1 MPRQSP
7 LRRPRGTPTVAL
19 NVFVLPE
26 VKERLDAVRERVLV
40 NGAPLPL
47 WAVVEAAVMAA
58 ELDPATGV
66 PKGWDLPADGE
77 TSLPGINGRGG
88 DAVRS
93 DP

>member
-1 MPRQSP
+1 MSRQSP

-26 VKERLDAVRERVLV
+26 VKERLDAVRARVLV

-47 WAVVEAAVMAA
+47 WTVVEAAVMAS
-58 ELDPATGV
+58 EPDPMTGI
-66 PKGWDLPADGE
+66 PKGWDLPVDE
-77 TSLPGINGRGG
+77 DTSLPGVNGGG

>member
-1 MPRQSP
+1 MSRQSP

-26 VKERLDAVRERVLV
+26 VKERLDAVRARVLV

-58 ELDPATGV
+58 EIDPDTGI
-66 PKGWDLPADGE
+66 PKGWNLPTDSE
-77 TSLPGINGRGG
+77 SSLPGVTGG

>member
-1 MPRQSP
+1 MPRQTP
-7 LRRPRGTPTVAL
+7 LRRPRGTPTLAL

-26 VKERLDAVRERVLV
+26 VKERLDAVRARVLV

-58 ELDPATGV
+58 EPDPVTGIPV
-66 PKGWDLPADGE
+66 GWNLPADSE
-77 TSLPGINGRGG
+77 LSLPGVAGG